1 MAEAQTAD
9 IPEIPEIIPTIAEI
23 PEIIPNIP
31 EQEET
36 PAKKRGRPPGA
47 RNKPRIIVESLP
59 APEPAAP
66 EPAAP
71 EPAAPEPATPDP
83 KKRQRKAVVPVLP
96 EVARLTPA
104 ESFRAAMTAWSEM
117 QAQDVNKKGEHYHKL
132 VSAMFK

>member
-1 MAEAQTAD
+1 MAEAPTAD
-9 IPEIPEIIPTIAEI
+9 IPEIVEIAEIIPAIAAVPAI
-23 PEIIPNIP
+23 TPDIP
-31 EQEET
+31 EQEEA

-66 EPAAP
+66 EPVAEAQ
-71 EPAAPEPATPDP
+71 TPDP

-117 QAQDVNKKGEHYHKL
+117 QAQDLSKKGDDYHKL

>member
-1 MAEAQTAD
+1 MTEAQTAD
-9 IPEIPEIIPTIAEI
+9 IPEIPEIIPTIADI
-23 PEIIPNIP
+23 VEIIPNIP

-47 RNKPRIIVESLP
+47 RNKPRIIVESFP
-59 APEPAAP
+59 APEPP
-66 EPAAP
+66 EPP
-71 EPAAPEPATPDP
+71 EPEPVAEAQTPDP

-104 ESFRAAMTAWSEM
+104 QAFKAAMQHWNDM
-117 QAQDVNKKGEHYHKL
+117 QQQELNSKGEHYHKL